1 MVQKGL
7 KEVGYSYVNVD
18 DGFFGWRDERVR
30 GEKRCVS
37 KFGRSENI

>member
-18 DGFFGWRDERVR
+18 DGFFGWRCTMQFPIL
-30 GEKRCVS
+30 KT
-37 KFGRSENI
+37 KIKA